1 MAKGDGSITEVR
13 RGVWRVRIDFGTNPV
28 TGKRTVV
35 SRNVHGTKA
44 EARKVRDQI
53 RREHESGLT
62 VDGDKLTFREFAD
75 SWHSS
80 RVDAGEV
87 SSIRL
92 DRERNQI
99 KLLSGY
105 IGDQRLRD
113 ITPQTVESLYAA
125 IRRDKVKA
133 RGKCSGTTMNQKHK
147 LLKQIMKK
155 AVDFELILRNPCDR
169 VRAPRCETP
178 ERRSLTVDEG
188 IRLLECV
195 GREDAEAYAALTDK
209 EARQTERGNL
219 FGRSYLR
226 GLSRV
231 GNVVAVR
238 IGLATGMRRG
248 EVFGLTWGSV
258 ALNQAGISSIS
269 VRQAIT
275 AKGELKAPKG
285 KDESSIRVLSID
297 ACTAD
302 HMREWKMRQALELL
316 KLGIKQNDSTPVC
329 CSDKGGYMNLANFE
343 RWWRI
348 FRNKYGFDDLKFH
361 ELRHTQATQLLAN
374 GYDVKTVQTRMGH
387 ASATLTLNQYAHAIP
402 ENDESAAR
410 FIGDLFTAKPVKGRL
425 IELKTA

>member
-133 RGKCSGTTMNQKHK
+133 RGKCSGTTMNQIHK

-195 GREDAEAYAALTDK
+195 GREDAEAYA
-209 EARQTERGNL
+209 RPN
-219 FGRSYLR
+219 
-226 GLSRV
+226 
-231 GNVVAVR
+231 
-238 IGLATGMRRG
+238 
-248 EVFGLTWGSV
+248 
-258 ALNQAGISSIS
+258 
-269 VRQAIT
+269 
-275 AKGELKAPKG
+275 
-285 KDESSIRVLSID
+285 
-297 ACTAD
+297 
-302 HMREWKMRQALELL
+302 
-316 KLGIKQNDSTPVC
+316 
-329 CSDKGGYMNLANFE
+329 
-343 RWWRI
+343 
-348 FRNKYGFDDLKFH
+348 
-361 ELRHTQATQLLAN
+361 
-374 GYDVKTVQTRMGH
+374 
-387 ASATLTLNQYAHAIP
+387 
-402 ENDESAAR
+402 
-410 FIGDLFTAKPVKGRL
+410 
-425 IELKTA
+425 